1 MHLTNAQ
8 TLAVL
13 LALTALPYAIFGIF
27 AFLDRLWEMREARR
41 ELRERALARL
51 MAPLPAIYVPPTS
64 R

>member
-1 MHLTNAQ
+1 MNLTNAQ

-13 LALTALPYAIFGIF
+13 LALSAVPFAIFGIL

-41 ELRERALARL
+41 ELRARALARL
-51 MAPLPAIYVPPTS
+51 TAPLPTIYVPPTS